1 MKRLLT
7 ITIALVIASV
17 AFGQDDYK
25 HPLSKKKAKGTSE
38 KFKTETVTEEK
49 DYKHPK
55 SLKKSKRV
63 YIRQGSGANSAAAT
77 KHPLDNR

>member
-7 ITIALVIASV
+7 LTIALVIASV

-25 HPLSKKKAKGTSE
+25 HPLKKKKAKDTSE
-38 KFKTETVTEEK
+38 KFKTETVSEAK

-55 SLKKSKRV
+55 TLKTSKRV
-63 YIRQGSGANSAAAT
+63 YIRQGNGANAAAAT
-77 KHPLDNR
+77 KHPFGD